1 MDGYFRNRADAGARL
16 ARALPRNLARED
28 VLVLALPRG
37 GVPVGYA
44 VAQALGAEF
53 DVLLVRKLGVP
64 DQPELA
70 MGAIASGGT
79 LYINEPVRAAY
90 HIRDKD
96 FERVLAEE
104 RAELRRRE
112 KSYRGDRPPARLLG
126 RTVVVVDD
134 GIATGASMRTALL
147 ALRSGRPG
155 RIIVAVPVAPA
166 DARMRFSD
174 LADDFI
180 SVYSPRDFSAV
191 GQFYEDF
198 GQTEDEEVHRLLA
211 ESAKEAMR

>member
-1 MDGYFRNRADAGARL
+1 MNGYFRDRADAGARL
-16 ARALPRNLARED
+16 AQALPGNLAKED

-44 VAQALGAEF
+44 VAQALGGEL

-64 DQPELA
+64 GQPELA

-79 LYINEPVRAAY
+79 LYINEQVRAAY
-90 HIRDKD
+90 HVGDED
-96 FERVLAEE
+96 FERVLAAE

-126 RTVVVVDD
+126 RTVIVVDD

-155 RIIVAVPVAPA
+155 RVIVAVPVAPA
-166 DARMRFSD
+166 DARARFAD
-174 LADDFI
+174 LADDFV
-180 SVYSPRDFSAV
+180 SVHSPRDFAAV
-191 GQFYEDF
+191 GQFYDDF
-198 GQTEDEEVHRLLA
+198 GQVEDEEVHELLA
-211 ESAKEAMR
+211 ESAKEPIR